1 MKRLVVVF
9 ALLAAG
15 CGFGSGS
22 SSGGKVTIRVTQ
34 DFGHS
39 ELAPAKSESSR
50 SGETVMRLLQR
61 NFTVATK
68 YGGGFVQEI
77 DGVSGG
83 RAKGRQV
90 DWFYYVNGVEASNG
104 AADHK
109 LQPGDRVWWD
119 HHDIQTTARVPAVVG
134 AFPEPFLSGSQGK
147 RLPIRLV
154 CLSGAGRSCDEV
166 ERRLQNE
173 DVDAL
178 ARSNLEQSVGVVLRI
193 LVGPWSQVRK
203 DIAARSLEY
212 GPAKSGV
219 FARPDPSGKRIALLD
234 ATGRTVRVLGAG
246 SGLVAATTFT
256 GQQPTWIV
264 TGTDGVG
271 VAAAAAA
278 MTEDELDGHFAV
290 AIDSGKGVA
299 LPVKGPGGTL

>member
-1 MKRLVVVF
+1 VA
-9 ALLAAG
+9 ALLAAS
-15 CGFGSGS
+15 CGGS
-22 SSGGKVTIRVTQ
+22 SDSGVTILVSR
-34 DFGHS
+34 DFG
-39 ELAPAKSESSR
+39 
-50 SGETVMRLLQR
+50 ETHLQPSKDATAGDGTVLDLLQKDFDVR
-61 NFTVATK
+61 T
-68 YGGGFVQEI
+68 GLGSSVQEI
-77 DGVSGG
+77 DGLSNG
-83 RAKGRQV
+83 RSQGRRA
-90 DWFYYVNGVEASNG
+90 DWSYFVNGIAAPEK
-104 AADHK
+104 AADRK
-109 LQPGDRVWWD
+109 LYPGDRVWWD

-147 RLPIRLV
+147 RFPIRLV

-178 ARSNLEQSVGVVLRI
+178 ARSNLEQSVGEVLRI

-219 FARPDPSGKRIALLD
+219 FAKPDPSGRRIALLD
-234 ATGRTVRVLGAG
+234 ATGRTVRVLGPG

-264 TGTDGVG
+264 TGTDGAG

-278 MTEDELDGHFAV
+278 LTEDELDGHFAV